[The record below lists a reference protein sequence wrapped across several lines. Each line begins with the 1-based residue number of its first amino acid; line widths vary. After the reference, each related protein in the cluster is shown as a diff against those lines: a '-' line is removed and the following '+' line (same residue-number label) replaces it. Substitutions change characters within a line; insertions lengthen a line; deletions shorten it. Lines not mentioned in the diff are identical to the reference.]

1 MASQGVEYALRAI
14 LMLANSSPLSMNTR
28 TIALKGGMPFHY
40 LHKMM
45 HKLVRAQLIVPRTGS
60 QGGYTLARPDHRI
73 TLWDVYCA
81 VESLPK
87 YSGCLIEASHS
98 EMYCPL
104 HSRLTVAFG
113 MMQEY
118 LSNSTVADVL
128 SENPNCLSRPISKE
142 KQLPES
148 E

>member
-14 LMLANSSPLSMNTR
+14 LMLANSAPLSMNTR

-81 VESLPK
+81 VESLPR
-87 YSGCLIEASHS
+87 YSGCLVEESHS
-98 EMYCPL
+98 EKNCPL
-104 HSRLTVAFG
+104 HRRLSVAFE
-113 MMQEY
+113 MMREH
-118 LSNSTVADVL
+118 LSSSTVADVL
-128 SENPNCLSRPISKE
+128 SENPNCLFRPISKD
-142 KQLPES
+142 QQSPEP